1 MSLCHILHTPYPILA
16 EPPECPYPR
25 SPSPSYDEDSIFSG
39 GAMSLPPATSFLA
52 TPTRSKRSTAFPFSP
67 SSEFR
72 VLYSSLKQPVKKTCS
87 YDAQLNRMVHDP
99 KMNSVLPQPTT
110 PQLSR
115 KKRMGSIP
123 GHLLKK
129 AKRVFTPRS
138 LRRNTGEQEPRRIK
152 AVYDVT
158 STSMKSPDFVL
169 GEIERVLSEMA
180 IDYKRK
186 NFLLHCKYNK
196 LAVAPTDRKNKRV
209 EFDLE
214 VCFIPTIDMIGVRR
228 KRIRGDT
235 WEFKRVCGEVFRLI
249 HI

>member
-1 MSLCHILHTPYPILA
+1 MHPPEGEIVSLQKHLERLVPSEAAASLGI

-152 AVYDVT
+152 VT
-158 STSMKSPDFVL
+158 PSL
-169 GEIERVLSEMA
+169 LSL
-180 IDYKRK
+180 Y
-186 NFLLHCKYNK
+186 LYPSL
-196 LAVAPTDRKNKRV
+196 
-209 EFDLE
+209 
-214 VCFIPTIDMIGVRR
+214 
-228 KRIRGDT
+228 
-235 WEFKRVCGEVFRLI
+235 
-249 HI
+249 